1 LAERLAALDD
11 GVGAV
16 VTASGHA
23 AQILALLPLMQPG
36 DHIVAADKLYGG
48 SINQMGHTFKKWDW
62 QVDFVDA
69 TDPKAFA
76 AAITPRTKALFIEV
90 LANPGGV
97 VLDLEAIADVAKD
110 ADIPLIVDNTMA
122 TPYLCR
128 PFDFG
133 ASLTTYSTTKFLQ
146 GQGVALGGAV
156 VDSGRYDFAKPD
168 KFPSL
173 AKPAPE
179 YHDLIFCETFG
190 SLAYTIYGQAV
201 GLRDLGPTQQPMN
214 AFLTLLGIETLPLRM
229 DRHCQNAL
237 AIARHLEGHKAVARV
252 NYAGLESSPY
262 YDLGRKYLPKGAG
275 SVFTIEL
282 AGGFEAAKK
291 MVEGVELFSHLA
303 NIGDAKSLILH
314 PASTTHNQLSAE
326 QQTAAGA
333 GPEMVR
339 LSVGLET
346 VEDLI
351 EDLDRALGL
360 AGA

>member
-1 LAERLAALDD
+1 MRARAEGMR
-11 GVGAV
+11 
-16 VTASGHA
+16 
-23 AQILALLPLMQPG
+23 
-36 DHIVAADKLYGG
+36 
-48 SINQMGHTFKKWDW
+48 
-62 QVDFVDA
+62 
-69 TDPKAFA
+69 
-76 AAITPRTKALFIEV
+76 
-90 LANPGGV
+90 
-97 VLDLEAIADVAKD
+97 
-110 ADIPLIVDNTMA
+110 
-122 TPYLCR
+122 
-128 PFDFG
+128 DFG
-133 ASLTTYSTTKFLQ
+133 AVLSAQSAFYLLQ
-146 GQGVALGGAV
+146 GL
-156 VDSGRYDFAKPD
+156 
-168 KFPSL
+168 
-173 AKPAPE
+173 
-179 YHDLIFCETFG
+179 
-190 SLAYTIYGQAV
+190 
-201 GLRDLGPTQQPMN
+201 
-214 AFLTLLGIETLPLRM
+214 ETLPLRM